1 MNRYNPLAI
10 ESKWQKIWEDSE
22 AFKASD
28 SSDKPKKYLCEMFP
42 YPSGAGLHVGHV
54 RNFTI
59 IDVLA
64 RYYAQKGYNVLRPFG
79 YDTFG
84 LPAENYAIKTG
95 VSPQSATA
103 TNVANFRNQLKKLG
117 YAIDRS
123 REINTSS
130 PEYYKWTQWCFLQ
143 LYKKGLAYQKESY
156 QWWCP
161 VDQTVLANEQVE
173 NGHCWRCGSEVEKK
187 KMKQWFFKITAYAD
201 ELLEDIDSLDWPGKI
216 KTMQKN
222 WIGKSTG
229 AEIEFS
235 VCSDGGEDVSSRGF
249 NPSPKT
255 EETYIPDDGEAVQWN
270 DVPAG
275 LRQTP
280 KETSDRKPQTN
291 TTITVFTTR
300 PDTIYGATF
309 LVLAPE
315 HPLISSLITEN
326 AKKEVEA
333 YCKSAIKKSEI
344 ERQENKEKTGVF
356 TGAYALNPATKE
368 KIPIWVADYVLMGY
382 GTGAIMAV
390 PAGDDRDREFAEKF
404 NLPIVEIAKVPEKSF
419 GTPKTTYRMRDWLI
433 SRQRYWGCP
442 IPIAYDKNGNPHPIP
457 EDQLPVM
464 IPEVADFKPDNT
476 GRSALAKA
484 TDWLKVTLDGEEM
497 TRETD
502 TLDGYACSSW
512 YLWRYASPHCADHAW
527 DQTALNYWEP
537 LDVYCGGDHAVAH
550 LLYIRFWCKFFA
562 DQGQLPFREP
572 IQKLLYNGY
581 INAPDGKKMSKRK
594 GNVIDPLDVI
604 NDGYGADTLRTYEM
618 FIGPYDQD
626 AAWNPRSVGGV
637 YRFLNRCW
645 TLVFGDSDSSF
656 EHNKENPRVFRDDL
670 KGERSMAGATR
681 SASRANLSVVE
692 KNTTGFSSAK
702 KKLPESTTL
711 MHHTIKKVT
720 DDIERAAFNTAIS
733 TLMEYVNEL
742 YKVGASEE
750 DLVTLAK
757 LLKPFAPH
765 LASEMLEQL
774 GSDDSWPTYDEKF
787 LVEELVEIVVQ
798 VNGKLRAKLQI
809 PAEDLNDQKKIEEL
823 ALADPNV
830 QKFTNNNIK
839 KTIFVKNAKLLNI
852 VA

>member
-22 AFKASD
+22 AFKAD
-28 SSDKPKKYLCEMFP
+28 DKSDKPKKFLAEMFP

-59 IDVLA
+59 VDVLA
-64 RYYAQKGYNVLRPFG
+64 RYYSQKGFNVLRPFG

-117 YAIDRS
+117 YAIDWS

-187 KMKQWFFKITAYAD
+187 KLKQWFFKITDYAD
-201 ELLEDIDSLDWPGKI
+201 ELLECVDSLDWPDKI

-229 AEIEFS
+229 AEIDF
-235 VCSDGGEDVSSRGF
+235 
-249 NPSPKT
+249 
-255 EETYIPDDGEAVQWN
+255 
-270 DVPAG
+270 
-275 LRQTP
+275 
-280 KETSDRKPQTN
+280 
-291 TTITVFTTR
+291 TTDSGKITVFTTR

-315 HPLISSLITEN
+315 HPLINSLVTDETK
-326 AKKEVEA
+326 AAVES

-344 ERQENKEKTGVF
+344 ERQETKEKTGIF
-356 TGAYALNPATKE
+356 TGSYAVNPATKE
-368 KIPIWVADYVLMGY
+368 KIPIWVADYVLMSY

-404 NLPIVEIAKVPEKSF
+404 NLPIVEITQVPEKPF

-442 IPIAYDKNGNPHPIP
+442 IPIAYDKNGHAHPIP

-464 IPEVADFKPDNT
+464 IPEITDFKPDNS
-476 GRSALAKA
+476 GHSALAKA
-484 TDWLKVTLDGEEM
+484 TDWLKVEIDGESM

-512 YLWRYASPHCADHAW
+512 YLWRYASPHCASSAW
-527 DQTALNYWEP
+527 DKDAINYWEP

-562 DQGQLPFREP
+562 DEGKLPFREP
-572 IQKLLYNGY
+572 IVKLLYNGY
-581 INAPDGKKMSKRK
+581 INAPDGKKMSKSK

-626 AAWNPRSVGGV
+626 AAWNPRSVSGV

-645 TLVFGDSDSSF
+645 TLVF
-656 EHNKENPRVFRDDL
+656 
-670 KGERSMAGATR
+670 
-681 SASRANLSVVE
+681 E
-692 KNTTGFSSAK
+692 KNYDK
-702 KKLPESTTL
+702 KSKNLNL
-711 MHHTIKKVT
+711 LNKTIKKVT

-733 TLMEYVNEL
+733 SLMEYVNEL
-742 YKVGASEE
+742 YKTGASQD

-774 GSDDSWPTYDEKF
+774 EADDSWPTYDEKY
-787 LVEELVEIVVQ
+787 LVADTVEIVVQ

-809 PAEDLNDQKKIEEL
+809 PIEDLNDEDKIKAL

-830 QKFTNNNIK
+830 QKFVAKPK
-839 KTIFVKNAKLLNI
+839 KTIYISKAKLINL